1 MKALIS
7 LSFFVFISNGFA
19 QILNKEMKG
28 NFPTRIY
35 FESQRMNMYRSLVS
49 NDAFLPTPLGERSS
63 EMALPV
69 WSQQLGLGLG
79 LSQHFYLDAGV
90 SWLQNGES
98 YAYEATDSDSSFAY
112 QTKYR
117 YLALPLQL
125 KATFGKKWQ
134 LYTGVGLVP
143 ALYQGY
149 RQDLQWTNALGAKY
163 DDQIKVNNTMN
174 SFTIA
179 WVASTGL
186 DLEIDDKF
194 NLRLGLLYRSQLNNS
209 YSPYEAYVHK
219 SVGWGFNFGL
229 SKKL

>member
-1 MKALIS
+1 MKGL
-7 LSFFVFISNGFA
+7 LSVLFMVVLSNGFA
-19 QILNKEMKG
+19 QILNKDIKK
-28 NFPTRIY
+28 NYPTRFY
-35 FESQRMNMYRSLVS
+35 FESQRMNMYRSLIS
-49 NDAFLPTPLGERSS
+49 NDAFLPTPLGERAS
-63 EMALPV
+63 EVALSV
-69 WSQQLGLGLG
+69 WSQQLGMGLG
-79 LSQHFYLDAGV
+79 LSQHFYIDAGV

-98 YAYEATDSDSSFAY
+98 YAFEATDSDSSFAY

-125 KATFGKKWQ
+125 KATFGQKLQ
-134 LYTGVGLVP
+134 FYTGAGLVP

-163 DDQIKVNNTMN
+163 DDQIKINNTMN

-179 WVASTGL
+179 WIASAGIDLQL
-186 DLEIDDKF
+186 DDMF

-219 SVGWGFNFGL
+219 SVGWGFNFGI

>member
-1 MKALIS
+1 MKAL
-7 LSFFVFISNGFA
+7 LSVLFMVVLSNGFA
-19 QILNKEMKG
+19 QILNKDIKK
-28 NFPTRIY
+28 NYATRFY

-49 NDAFLPTPLGERSS
+49 NDAFLPTPLGERAS
-63 EMALPV
+63 EIPLPV

-98 YAYEATDSDSSFAY
+98 YAFKATDSDSSFAY

-125 KATFGKKWQ
+125 KATFGKQ
-134 LYTGVGLVP
+134 LQFYTGAGLLP

-163 DDQIKVNNTMN
+163 DDQVKINNTMN

-179 WVASTGL
+179 WIASVGL
-186 DLEIDDKF
+186 DFQLDNKF
-194 NLRLGLLYRSQLNNS
+194 NLRLGLIYRSQLNNS
-209 YSPYEAYVHK
+209 YSPYEAYIHK
-219 SVGWGFNFGL
+219 SYGWGLNFGI

>member
-1 MKALIS
+1 MKAL
-7 LSFFVFISNGFA
+7 LSVLFMVVLSNGFA
-19 QILNKEMKG
+19 QILNKDIK
-28 NFPTRIY
+28 NNYPTRFY

-49 NDAFLPTPLGERSS
+49 NDAFLPTPLGERDS

-69 WSQQLGLGLG
+69 WSQQLGMGLG

-98 YAYEATDSDSSFAY
+98 YAFEATESDSSFAY

-125 KATFGKKWQ
+125 KATFGKKLQ
-134 LYTGVGLVP
+134 FYTGAGLVP

-163 DDQIKVNNTMN
+163 DDQIKINNAMN
-174 SFTIA
+174 SFTFAWIA
-179 WVASTGL
+179 SAGL
-186 DLEIDDKF
+186 DFQLDDKF
-194 NLRLGLLYRSQLNNS
+194 NLRLGLIYRSQLNNS

-219 SVGWGFNFGL
+219 SVGWGFNFGI